1 MQTAVAN
8 ANQNIVPKL
17 TLPTATLPDAVVGD
31 AYSFQYPSAA
41 GGVTPYKYT
50 ATGLADG
57 LTMDPATALITGTPT
72 GLIAGS
78 PITVATPSPVVVT
91 VTDAT
96 AN

>member
-1 MQTAVAN
+1 MQTATATD
-8 ANQNIVPKL
+8 NQNVVPKL
-17 TLPTATLPDAVVGD
+17 TLPAATLPDAVVGD
-31 AYSFQYPSAA
+31 AYSFQYPSAT
-41 GGVTPYKYT
+41 GGVTPYKYA

-72 GLIAGS
+72 GLVAGS
-78 PITVATPSPVVVT
+78 PITVATPTSVVVT